1 MEMLRI
7 RKPDVMAVDP
17 SIYFRYRYPDDAM
30 IHTPPAER
38 RAPQHHGV
46 MRDETEAL
54 APSDRCG
61 TRRSDF
67 YLFQDLKFQKVIEV
81 EDESNFVQFKDA
93 SMEVMPEHARTQSIP
108 F

>member
-46 MRDETEAL
+46 MR
-54 APSDRCG
+54 G
-61 TRRSDF
+61 RRRKQ
-67 YLFQDLKFQKVIEV
+67 LCA
-81 EDESNFVQFKDA
+81 VQRRIDGGYA
-93 SMEVMPEHARTQSIP
+93 
-108 F
+108 